1 MKADLGRP
9 SARAWAR
16 TPPQWAMA
24 FLLGILFLLTFTT
37 YARYGFNTDE
47 HVGLSR
53 ASRWWT
59 FFASDG
65 KDVTSSDI
73 DLFHGPGP
81 DAIALVLQELIPGLS
96 YDSRHL
102 VCALFG
108 VSGIWF
114 TYQLGRRFAGEWIGF
129 FAALFLTLTP
139 MWFGNMF
146 LNHKDIPFAALMVAS
161 SYLSLRAL
169 VDARVSRLHWLK
181 TGLAIG
187 LLTATK
193 ATGLLAPPLIVAVFI
208 ACLRYVPRPEDR
220 PELPEDFARRV
231 SLMLFVAVLGVLASL
246 FVFWPQLFLNGLSEW
261 HGFMSPGRH
270 GGWSGLYPIKYVV
283 ITTPAYILLL
293 GALGA
298 GLATFRRNA
307 TIVASAIV
315 FAAIF
320 LGAASVGAQAYG
332 GSRHFLFAYPFLMVV
347 AAYPVAFALER
358 LSGSLARNG
367 LIGAIVLCAASTIY
381 QMYRLFP
388 YEYSF
393 YNVLVG
399 GIRGADGKY
408 DIDTWRTAHRE
419 ALEKIEGRIPPGS
432 VVRVFSC
439 GPKIDFRMHP
449 QIARTRNQKRADYI
463 ISLRKGRE
471 CLAEQFEGL
480 PTVVEVQRD
489 GVVFARIFAQRK

>member
-1 MKADLGRP
+1 
-9 SARAWAR
+9 
-16 TPPQWAMA
+16 MA
-24 FLLGILFLLTFTT
+24 LLLGVLFLLIFTT
-37 YARYGFNTDE
+37 YARYGFNVDE
-47 HVGLSR
+47 HFGLSR
-53 ASRWWT
+53 AERWWA
-59 FFASDG
+59 FFVSSG
-65 KDVTSSDI
+65 NGETPSDI

-81 DAIALVLQELIPGLS
+81 DAIALVLQKLIPGLS

-114 TYQLGRRFAGEWIGF
+114 TYQLGRRFVGEWIGF

-161 SYLSLRAL
+161 TYLSLRAL

-193 ATGLLAPPLIVAVFI
+193 ATGLLALPLIVAVFI

-220 PELPEDFARRV
+220 PELPEGFPSRV
-231 SLMLFVAVLGVLASL
+231 SLVLFVAVLGVLASL

-270 GGWSGLYPIKYVV
+270 GGWSGLYSIRYFVV
-283 ITTPAYILLL
+283 TMPVYILFL
-293 GALGA
+293 GVLGA
-298 GLATFRRNA
+298 GLAAFRRNA
-307 TIVASAIV
+307 PVVASAVV

-320 LGAASVGAQAYG
+320 LAAASARSYG
-332 GSRHFLFAYPFLMVV
+332 GSRHFLFAYPFFMVA
-347 AAYPVAFALER
+347 AAYPVAFAFER
-358 LSGSLARNG
+358 LRGSLARNA
-367 LIGAIVLCAASTIY
+367 LIGAIVLCASSTIY

-399 GIRGADGKY
+399 GIRGADRKY
-408 DIDTWRTAHRE
+408 DIDHWRTAHRE
-419 ALEKIEGRIPPGS
+419 ALEKLEGKIPPGS
-432 VVRVFSC
+432 MARVFSC
-439 GPKIDFRMHP
+439 GPKIDFLMHP
-449 QIARTRNQKRADYI
+449 QIVRTRNRMKADYI
-463 ISLRKGRE
+463 ISSRKGRE
-471 CLAEQFEGL
+471 CFAKEFEGL
-480 PTVVEVQRD
+480 PVVAEVRRD
-489 GVVFARIFAQRK
+489 GVVFARIYAQRK